1 MTARWNGCAFTALPE
16 PRCMRMPIGF
26 SVLVLVSACGVTPT
40 ALLDRPSGPPPSG
53 LAVTLGI
60 FPSTATPFAGPA
72 ISAAGDSVVV
82 AAEYT
87 ASGCFD
93 YAATAGVGS
102 RDTLVVTITES
113 TPSTMRYCTMDLRTA
128 VFRAVVRPAPR
139 GSYPVV
145 LRQRMEWP
153 ADGPVERDRGRGS
166 AILP

>member
-1 MTARWNGCAFTALPE
+1 MRQPFGFAAL
-16 PRCMRMPIGF
+16 I
-26 SVLVLVSACGVTPT
+26 LISACGVTPT
-40 ALLDRPSGPPPSG
+40 SIFDRPAGPPPSG

-60 FPSTATPFAGPA
+60 SASTATPFPGPA
-72 ISAAGDSVVV
+72 ISAAGDSVAV

-93 YAATAGVGS
+93 YAATAGVSS

-113 TPSTMRYCTMDLRTA
+113 TPSTTRYCTMDLRTA

-153 ADGPVERDRGRGS
+153 ADGPVERERVRGS